1 MGPEHGY
8 NLKATQLIMKYN
20 PSREQSLLYIH
31 PEMSKLVLHSQK
43 KEAEQTGLI
52 ILVLIKIF

>member
-1 MGPEHGY
+1 
-8 NLKATQLIMKYN
+8 MKYN
-20 PSREQSLLYIH
+20 PSREQLLLYIH